1 MIFYKNPMFLLQNQ
15 NVSFII
21 HGEENGCFLLGTT
34 THVRRVS
41 DDIKHPLQWLG
52 ACEYIE

>member
-1 MIFYKNPMFLLQNQ
+1 MFLLQNQ